1 MDFFIKILIKT
12 DLHLSKFKNLIS
24 NYTKEFRYNLQLSF
38 PVMLGMLGHTFVAF
52 ADNVMV
58 GQLGTAEL
66 AAVSLGNSFIFIA
79 MSLGIGFTTAITP
92 LVAEAD
98 SSNNIK
104 SGKNAF
110 KHGLF
115 LSSILSVILFLI
127 ILLSKPLLNIMD
139 QPEEVVEL
147 AIPYLDIV
155 ALSLIPL
162 IVFQAL
168 KQFSDGLSNTKYPMY
183 ATILANVINIILNYL
198 LIFGSFGF
206 PKLGIVGAAI
216 GTLISRIIMVYFLWL
231 IFKSRSKFKAYIT
244 KLNFRKIEKTI
255 SIKLFNL
262 GFPSSLQMFFE
273 VGIFTAAIWLSGV
286 LGKNPQA
293 ANQIALNLSSMTF
306 MIGIGLSVAAMVRV
320 GNQKGLND
328 FITLRRIA
336 FSIFFLTLLIE
347 IIFATFF
354 LVFREWL
361 PTLYLDEYDL
371 TNFKDNS
378 EVILLAS
385 KLLLVAAFFQ
395 MFDGLQ
401 VVILGALRGLQDVK
415 IPALITFISYWIVG
429 FPICY
434 YLGLYTNLK
443 SVGIWI
449 GLFTGLFVASILLYI
464 RFDYLSKKLIKS
476 KV

>member
-1 MDFFIKILIKT
+1 
-12 DLHLSKFKNLIS
+12 
-24 NYTKEFRYNLQLSF
+24 
-38 PVMLGMLGHTFVAF
+38 MLGMLGHTFVAF

-98 SSNNIK
+98 SSNNIS
-104 SGKNAF
+104 SGKKAF
-110 KHGLF
+110 KHGLL

-216 GTLISRIIMVYFLWL
+216 GTLISRIIMVYFLWM

-244 KLNFRKIEKTI
+244 NLNFRKIEKTI

-262 GFPSSLQMFFE
+262 GFPSALQMFFE

-361 PTLYLDEYDL
+361 PTLYLDQHDL

-395 MFDGLQ
+395 IFDGLQ

-464 RFDYLSKKLIKS
+464 RFNYLSKKLIKS